1 MKTTRMALILMSVL
15 FTNQLLAQEVIE
27 EIIVTSSYIEQN
39 LDQIHNPIHVIGSD
53 ELASMASQSL
63 GESLDDLVGVG
74 TADYGSAVGHPI
86 IRGLGGTRVKVL
98 NNGRVNRDV
107 SGLGADHVVEI
118 DFNNIEQ
125 IEVVRGPSSLFY
137 ANGSMGGI
145 INIVDNTIAR
155 TDFTDSELTAG
166 YEVQS
171 VNNGNVGELS
181 YQNNFGGLNFS
192 FGYRDTDFD
201 NYEIPYGAL
210 IHEEHEEHEEE
221 EDGHHEEEHEENPKF
236 LSNTDSA
243 TESYKFGVSKTGD
256 WGYLGVS
263 ARGLETVYGI
273 PFHGEEHEEEEGHEE
288 EHEEERIYANTDSD
302 SFNLEGSYNIRNNW
316 LLDKVD
322 YYAAVTDYS
331 LQEQHAEGHEE
342 EHEEEEEEEHEGHGH
357 EEGPTEF
364 KNEASE
370 FGAIFNFV
378 SDKYSQRMLLNAI
391 QEDVSIVGHE
401 AFMRPSDNREF
412 SFGYYL
418 SRDTDLF
425 DWHFGLRHDRIS
437 RKGSVAHHE
446 EHEEHEEEE
455 EGHHEE
461 EHEEEEIDKFEKEF
475 NTDSL
480 ALTLT
485 RDLNDYLE
493 LSLDLASVERAPSAI
508 ELYMNGPHLATGRYE
523 EGNTDLDIERSRN
536 IDLTLSY
543 KQNAFFGSLT
553 MFRNNVDN
561 FIYLFDTN
569 EKEEQLPLAQYLQ
582 KDAQLNGYELQ
593 FGASFP
599 FYNGDL
605 ELSIARDSV
614 SGEFNDGTYIPRM
627 MPARN
632 IFSVNYKRNTLEFD
646 MSLKDVDKQDEFS
659 STETMTKGYQML
671 DMRLTQKLVS
681 DSGRVVQASI
691 FGKNMLDEVARNH
704 TSFVKNEVPLT
715 GKNVGINFRVTF

>member
-1 MKTTRMALILMSVL
+1 MKTTRIALILMSVL
-15 FTNQLLAQEVIE
+15 FTNKLLAQDVIE
-27 EIIVTSSYIEQN
+27 EIIVTSSFIEQN

-63 GESLDDLVGVG
+63 GESLDDLLGVG
-74 TADYGSAVGHPI
+74 TSDYGAAVGHPI
-86 IRGLGGTRVKVL
+86 IRGLGGTRVKVMR
-98 NNGRVNRDV
+98 NGRVNRDV
-107 SGLGADHVVEI
+107 SGLGADHPVEI
-118 DFNNIEQ
+118 DFNNIQQ

-137 ANGSMGGI
+137 ANGTSGGI

-155 TDFTDSELTAG
+155 KDFTESDLTVG

-171 VNNGNVGELS
+171 VNNGNIGELS
-181 YQNNFGGLNFS
+181 YENNFGGLNFS
-192 FGYRDTDFD
+192 LGYRDTDFE
-201 NYEIPYGAL
+201 NFEIPYGA
-210 IHEEHEEHEEE
+210 IIHEEHEEE
-221 EDGHHEEEHEENPKF
+221 EEEGHHEEEEHHEENPKF
-236 LSNTDSA
+236 LPNSDSG

-263 ARGLETVYGI
+263 ATGLETLYGI

-288 EHEEERIYANTDSD
+288 HEEERIFANTDSD

-316 LLDKVD
+316 LLDSVD
-322 YYAAVTDYS
+322 YYGAVTEYS
-331 LQEQHAEGHEE
+331 LKEQHAEEAH
-342 EHEEEEEEEHEGHGH
+342 HEEEEEEEGDHHDH

-364 KNEASE
+364 KNDASE
-370 FGAIFNFV
+370 FGAVINFV
-378 SDKYSQRMLLNAI
+378 SDQYSQKMMLNAI
-391 QEDVSIVGHE
+391 QEDVSIIGHE
-401 AFMRPSDNREF
+401 AFMKPSDNREF

-418 SRDTDLF
+418 SKDTGLF
-425 DWHFGLRHDRIS
+425 DWHFALRHDRIS

-446 EHEEHEEEE
+446 EEEEE
-455 EGHHEE
+455 EDHHEHEE
-461 EHEEEEIDKFEKEF
+461 EHEEEVDKFKKEF

-493 LSLDLASVERAPSAI
+493 MSLDLASVERAPSAI

-523 EGNTDLDIERSRN
+523 EGDTNLQIERSRN
-536 IDLTLSY
+536 IDFTLAY
-543 KQNAFFGSLT
+543 QQNAFFGSMT
-553 MFRNNVDN
+553 IFQNNIDN
-561 FIYLFDTN
+561 FIYLADTN
-569 EKEEQLPLAQYLQ
+569 KTEKKMPLAQYMQ
-582 KDAQLNGYELQ
+582 KDAQLSGVELQ
-593 FGASFP
+593 FGAAFP
-599 FYNGDL
+599 FYDGDL

-646 MSLKDVDKQDEFS
+646 MSLKDVEKQDEFS
-659 STETMTKGYQML
+659 SKETMTKGYQML
-671 DMRLTQKLVS
+671 DMRLTQKLVT

-704 TSFVKNEVPLT
+704 TSWVKNEVPLP

>member
-15 FTNQLLAQEVIE
+15 FANKLLAQDVIE
-27 EIIVTSSYIEQN
+27 EIIVTSSFIEQN
-39 LDQIHNPIHVIGSD
+39 LSQIHNPIHVIGSD

-63 GESLDDLVGVG
+63 GESLDDLLGVG
-74 TADYGSAVGHPI
+74 SSDYGSAVGHPI
-86 IRGLGGTRVKVL
+86 IRGLGGTRVKVMR
-98 NNGRVNRDV
+98 NGRVNRDA
-107 SGLGADHVVEI
+107 SGLGADHPVEI
-118 DFNNIEQ
+118 DFNNIQQ

-137 ANGSMGGI
+137 ANGTSGGI

-155 TDFTDSELTAG
+155 KDFTESDLTVG

-171 VNNGNVGELS
+171 VNNGNIGELS
-181 YQNNFGGLNFS
+181 YENNFGGLNFS
-192 FGYRDTDFD
+192 LGYRDTDFE
-201 NYEIPYGAL
+201 NFEIPYGA
-210 IHEEHEEHEEE
+210 IIHEEHEEE
-221 EDGHHEEEHEENPKF
+221 EEEGHHEEEEHHEENPKF
-236 LSNTDSA
+236 LPNSDTG

-263 ARGLETVYGI
+263 ATGLETLSGV

-288 EHEEERIYANTDSD
+288 HEEERIFANTDSD
-302 SFNLEGSYNIRNNW
+302 SFNLEGSYNIRDNW
-316 LLDKVD
+316 LLDRVD
-322 YYAAVTDYS
+322 YYGAVTEYS
-331 LQEQHAEGHEE
+331 LKEQHAEEAHN
-342 EHEEEEEEEHEGHGH
+342 EEEEEEEEDHHDH

-364 KNEASE
+364 KNDASE
-370 FGAIFNFV
+370 FGAVINFV
-378 SDKYSQRMLLNAI
+378 SDQYSQKMMLNAI
-391 QEDVSIVGHE
+391 QEDVAIIGNE
-401 AFMRPSDNREF
+401 AFMKPSDNREF

-418 SRDTDLF
+418 SKDTGLF
-425 DWHFGLRHDRIS
+425 DWHFALRHDRIS

-446 EHEEHEEEE
+446 EEEEE
-455 EGHHEE
+455 EDHHEHEE
-461 EHEEEEIDKFEKEF
+461 EHEEEADQFKKEF

-480 ALTLT
+480 ALTLN

-493 LSLDLASVERAPSAI
+493 MSLDLASVERAPSAI

-523 EGNTDLDIERSRN
+523 EGNTELEIERSRN
-536 IDLTLSY
+536 IEFTLGY
-543 KQNAFFGSLT
+543 QQNAFFGSMT
-553 MFRNNVDN
+553 IFQNNIDN
-561 FIYLFDTN
+561 FIYLADTN
-569 EKEEQLPLAQYLQ
+569 KKEKKMPLAEYMQ

-593 FGASFP
+593 FGAAFP
-599 FYNGDL
+599 FYDGDL

-646 MSLKDVDKQDEFS
+646 MSLKDVEKQDEFS
-659 STETMTKGYQML
+659 SKETMTKGYQML
-671 DMRLTQKLVS
+671 DMRLTQKLVT

-704 TSFVKNEVPLT
+704 TSWVKNEVPLP

>member
-1 MKTTRMALILMSVL
+1 MKTTRIALILMSVL
-15 FTNQLLAQEVIE
+15 FTNKLLAQDVIE
-27 EIIVTSSYIEQN
+27 EIVVTSSFIEQN
-39 LDQIHNPIHVIGSD
+39 LNQIHNPIHVIGAD

-74 TADYGSAVGHPI
+74 TSDYGAAVGHPI
-86 IRGLGGTRVKVL
+86 IRGLGGTRVKIL

-118 DFNNIEQ
+118 DFNNIQQ

-137 ANGSMGGI
+137 ANGSSGGI

-155 TDFTDSELTAG
+155 KDFTESDLTVG

-171 VNNGNVGELS
+171 VNNGNIGELS
-181 YQNNFGGLNFS
+181 YENNFGGLNFS
-192 FGYRDTDFD
+192 LGYRDTDFE
-201 NYEIPYGAL
+201 NYEIPYGA
-210 IHEEHEEHEEE
+210 IIHEEE
-221 EDGHHEEEHEENPKF
+221 EEEDHHEEEHEENPKF
-236 LSNTDSA
+236 LPNTDSA

-263 ARGLETVYGI
+263 AKGLETHYGI
-273 PFHGEEHEEEEGHEE
+273 PFHGEEHEEEEGHG
-288 EHEEERIYANTDSD
+288 EHEEERIFANTDSD

-322 YYAAVTDYS
+322 YHAAVTEYS
-331 LQEQHAEGHEE
+331 LIEQHA
-342 EHEEEEEEEHEGHGH
+342 EEEEEEEGDHDH

-364 KNEASE
+364 KNDASE
-370 FGAIFNFV
+370 VGAVISFV
-378 SDKYSQRMLLNAI
+378 SDNYSQRMMLNAI
-391 QEDVSIVGHE
+391 QEDVSIIGHE
-401 AFMRPSDNREF
+401 AFMKPSDNREF

-418 SRDTDLF
+418 SRDSGLF

-437 RKGSVAHHE
+437 RKGAVAHHE
-446 EHEEHEEEE
+446 EEEEEEDHHEHEEEV
-455 EGHHEE
+455 
-461 EHEEEEIDKFEKEF
+461 DKFKKEF

-493 LSLDLASVERAPSAI
+493 MSLDLASVERAPSAI

-523 EGNTDLDIERSRN
+523 EGDTNLKIERSRN
-536 IDLTLSY
+536 IDFTLAY
-543 KQNAFFGSLT
+543 QQNAFFGSMT
-553 MFRNNVDN
+553 IFQNNIDN
-561 FIYLFDTN
+561 FIYLADTGK
-569 EKEEQLPLAQYLQ
+569 KEMKMPLAQYMQ
-582 KDAQLNGYELQ
+582 KDAQLSGVELQ
-593 FGASFP
+593 FGATFP
-599 FYNGDL
+599 FYDGDL

-614 SGEFNDGTYIPRM
+614 TGDFTDGKYIPRM

-646 MSLKDVDKQDEFS
+646 MSFKDVEKQDKFS
-659 STETMTKGYQML
+659 ISNPLESMTKGYQML
-671 DMRLTQKLVS
+671 DMRLTQKLVT

-704 TSFVKNEVPLT
+704 TSWVKNEVPLP
-715 GKNVGINFRVTF
+715 GKNVGINFRVSF

>member
-15 FTNQLLAQEVIE
+15 FANKLLAQDVIE
-27 EIIVTSSYIEQN
+27 EIIVTSSFIEQN
-39 LDQIHNPIHVIGSD
+39 LSQIHNPIHVIGSD

-63 GESLDDLVGVG
+63 GESLDDLLGVG
-74 TADYGSAVGHPI
+74 SSDYGSAVGHPI
-86 IRGLGGTRVKVL
+86 IRGLGGTRVKVMR
-98 NNGRVNRDV
+98 NGRVNRDA
-107 SGLGADHVVEI
+107 SGLGADHPVEI
-118 DFNNIEQ
+118 DFNNIQQ

-137 ANGSMGGI
+137 ANGTSGGI

-155 TDFTDSELTAG
+155 KDFTESDLTVG

-171 VNNGNVGELS
+171 VNNGNIGELS
-181 YQNNFGGLNFS
+181 YENNFGGLNFS
-192 FGYRDTDFD
+192 LGYRDTDFE
-201 NYEIPYGAL
+201 NFEIPYGA
-210 IHEEHEEHEEE
+210 IIHEEHEEE
-221 EDGHHEEEHEENPKF
+221 EEEGHHEEEEHHEENPKF
-236 LSNTDSA
+236 LPNSDTG

-263 ARGLETVYGI
+263 ATGLETLSGV

-288 EHEEERIYANTDSD
+288 HEEERIFANTDSD
-302 SFNLEGSYNIRNNW
+302 SFNLEGSYNIRDNW
-316 LLDKVD
+316 LLDRVD
-322 YYAAVTDYS
+322 YYGAVTEYS
-331 LQEQHAEGHEE
+331 LKEQHAEEAHN
-342 EHEEEEEEEHEGHGH
+342 EEEEEEEEDHHDH

-364 KNEASE
+364 KNDASE
-370 FGAIFNFV
+370 FGAVINFV
-378 SDKYSQRMLLNAI
+378 SDQYSQKMMLNAI
-391 QEDVSIVGHE
+391 QEDVAIIGNE
-401 AFMRPSDNREF
+401 AFMKPSDNREF

-418 SRDTDLF
+418 SKDTGLF
-425 DWHFGLRHDRIS
+425 DWHFALRHDRIS

-446 EHEEHEEEE
+446 EEEEE
-455 EGHHEE
+455 EDHHEHEE
-461 EHEEEEIDKFEKEF
+461 EHEEEVDQFKKEF

-480 ALTLT
+480 ALTLN

-493 LSLDLASVERAPSAI
+493 MSLDLASVERAPSAI

-523 EGNTDLDIERSRN
+523 EGNTELEIERSRN
-536 IDLTLSY
+536 IGFTLGY
-543 KQNAFFGSLT
+543 QQNAFFGSMT
-553 MFRNNVDN
+553 IFQNNIDN
-561 FIYLFDTN
+561 FIYLADTN
-569 EKEEQLPLAQYLQ
+569 KKEKKMPLAEYMQ

-593 FGASFP
+593 FGAAFP
-599 FYNGDL
+599 FYDGDL

-646 MSLKDVDKQDEFS
+646 MSLKDVEKQDEFS
-659 STETMTKGYQML
+659 SKETMTKGYQML
-671 DMRLTQKLVS
+671 DMRLTQKLVT

-704 TSFVKNEVPLT
+704 TSWVKNEVPLP

>member
-1 MKTTRMALILMSVL
+1 MKTTRIALILMSVL
-15 FTNQLLAQEVIE
+15 FTNKLLAQDVIE
-27 EIIVTSSYIEQN
+27 EIIVTSSLIEQN

-63 GESLDDLVGVG
+63 GESLDDLLGVG
-74 TADYGSAVGHPI
+74 TSDYGAAVGHPI
-86 IRGLGGTRVKVL
+86 IRGLGGTRVKVMR
-98 NNGRVNRDV
+98 NGRVNRDV
-107 SGLGADHVVEI
+107 SGLGADHPVEI
-118 DFNNIEQ
+118 DFNNIQQ

-137 ANGSMGGI
+137 ANGTSGGI

-155 TDFTDSELTAG
+155 KDFTESDLTVG

-171 VNNGNVGELS
+171 VNNGNIGELS
-181 YQNNFGGLNFS
+181 YENNFGGLNFS
-192 FGYRDTDFD
+192 LGYRDTDFE
-201 NYEIPYGAL
+201 NFEIPYGA
-210 IHEEHEEHEEE
+210 IIHEEHEEE
-221 EDGHHEEEHEENPKF
+221 EEEGHHEEEEHHEENPKF
-236 LSNTDSA
+236 LPNSDSG

-263 ARGLETVYGI
+263 ATGLETLYGI

-288 EHEEERIYANTDSD
+288 HEEERIFANTDSD

-316 LLDKVD
+316 LLDRVD
-322 YYAAVTDYS
+322 YYGAVTEYS
-331 LQEQHAEGHEE
+331 LKEQHAEEAH
-342 EHEEEEEEEHEGHGH
+342 HEEEEEEEGDHHDH

-364 KNEASE
+364 KNDASE
-370 FGAIFNFV
+370 FGAVINFV
-378 SDKYSQRMLLNAI
+378 SDQYSQKMMLNAI
-391 QEDVSIVGHE
+391 QEDVSIIGHE
-401 AFMRPSDNREF
+401 AFMKPSDNREF

-418 SRDTDLF
+418 SKDTGLF
-425 DWHFGLRHDRIS
+425 DWHFALRHDRIS

-446 EHEEHEEEE
+446 EEEEE
-455 EGHHEE
+455 EDHHEHEE
-461 EHEEEEIDKFEKEF
+461 EHEEEVDKFKKEF

-493 LSLDLASVERAPSAI
+493 MSLDLANVERAPSAI

-523 EGNTDLDIERSRN
+523 EGDTNLQIERSRN
-536 IDLTLSY
+536 IDFTLAY
-543 KQNAFFGSLT
+543 QQNAFFGSMT
-553 MFRNNVDN
+553 IFQNNIDN
-561 FIYLFDTN
+561 FIYLADTN
-569 EKEEQLPLAQYLQ
+569 KTEKKMPLAEYMQ
-582 KDAQLNGYELQ
+582 KDAQLSGVELQ
-593 FGASFP
+593 FGAAFP
-599 FYNGDL
+599 FYDGDL

-646 MSLKDVDKQDEFS
+646 MSLKDVEKQDEFS
-659 STETMTKGYQML
+659 SKETMTKGYQML
-671 DMRLTQKLVS
+671 DMRLTQKLVT

-704 TSFVKNEVPLT
+704 TSWVKNEVPLP

>member
-1 MKTTRMALILMSVL
+1 MKTTRIALILMSVL
-15 FTNQLLAQEVIE
+15 FTNKLLAQDVIE
-27 EIIVTSSYIEQN
+27 EIIVTSSFIEQN

-63 GESLDDLVGVG
+63 GESLDDLLGVG
-74 TADYGSAVGHPI
+74 TSDYGAAVGHPI

-118 DFNNIEQ
+118 DFNNIQQ

-137 ANGSMGGI
+137 ANGSSGGI
-145 INIVDNTIAR
+145 INVVDNTIAR
-155 TDFTDSELTAG
+155 KDFTESDLTVG

-171 VNNGNVGELS
+171 VNNGNIGELS
-181 YQNNFGGLNFS
+181 YENNFGGLNFS
-192 FGYRDTDFD
+192 LGYRDTDFE
-201 NYEIPYGAL
+201 NYEIPYGA
-210 IHEEHEEHEEE
+210 IIHEEHEEE
-221 EDGHHEEEHEENPKF
+221 EEEGHHEEEHEENPKF
-236 LSNTDSA
+236 LPNTDSA

-263 ARGLETVYGI
+263 ARGLETLYGI
-273 PFHGEEHEEEEGHEE
+273 PFHGEEHEEEEGHG
-288 EHEEERIYANTDSD
+288 EHEEERIFANTDSD

-316 LLDKVD
+316 LLEKVD
-322 YYAAVTDYS
+322 YYAAATEYS
-331 LQEQHAEGHEE
+331 LKEQHAEEAH
-342 EHEEEEEEEHEGHGH
+342 HEEEEEEEGHDH

-364 KNEASE
+364 KNDASE
-370 FGAIFNFV
+370 VGAVISFV
-378 SDKYSQRMLLNAI
+378 SDQYSQRMMLNAI
-391 QEDVSIVGHE
+391 QEDVSIIGHE
-401 AFMRPSDNREF
+401 AFMKPSDNREF

-418 SRDTDLF
+418 SRDTGLF

-437 RKGSVAHHE
+437 RKGAVAHHE
-446 EHEEHEEEE
+446 EEEEE
-455 EGHHEE
+455 DHHEHEE
-461 EHEEEEIDKFEKEF
+461 EHEEEVDKFKKEF
-475 NTDSL
+475 NTDSM

-493 LSLDLASVERAPSAI
+493 MSLDLASVERAPSAI

-523 EGNTDLDIERSRN
+523 EGNTNLQIERSRN
-536 IDLTLSY
+536 IDFTLAY
-543 KQNAFFGSLT
+543 QQNAFFGSMT
-553 MFRNNVDN
+553 IFQNNIDN
-561 FIYLFDTN
+561 FIYLTDTGK
-569 EKEEQLPLAQYLQ
+569 KEMKMPLAQYKQ
-582 KDAQLNGYELQ
+582 KDAQLSGIELQ
-593 FGASFP
+593 FGAAFP

-614 SGEFNDGTYIPRM
+614 SGEFTDGTYIPRM

-646 MSLKDVDKQDEFS
+646 MSFKDVEKQDKYSISNPLES
-659 STETMTKGYQML
+659 MTKGYQML
-671 DMRLTQKLVS
+671 DMKLTQKLVT

-704 TSFVKNEVPLT
+704 TSWVKNEVPLP

>member
-1 MKTTRMALILMSVL
+1 MKTTRIALMLMSVL
-15 FTNQLLAQEVIE
+15 FTNKLIAQDVIE
-27 EIIVTSSYIEQN
+27 EIVVTSSFIEQN
-39 LDQIHNPIHVIGSD
+39 LNQIHNPIHVIGAD

-74 TADYGSAVGHPI
+74 TSDYGAAVGHPI
-86 IRGLGGTRVKVL
+86 IRGLGGTRVKIL

-118 DFNNIEQ
+118 DFNNIQQ

-137 ANGSMGGI
+137 ANGSSGGI

-155 TDFTDSELTAG
+155 KDFTESDLTVG

-171 VNNGNVGELS
+171 VNNGNIGELS
-181 YQNNFGGLNFS
+181 YENNFGGLNFS
-192 FGYRDTDFD
+192 LGYRDTDFE
-201 NYEIPYGAL
+201 NYEIPYGA
-210 IHEEHEEHEEE
+210 IIHEEHEEE
-221 EDGHHEEEHEENPKF
+221 EEEDHHEEEHEENPKF
-236 LSNTDSA
+236 LPNTDSA

-263 ARGLETVYGI
+263 AKGLETHYGI
-273 PFHGEEHEEEEGHEE
+273 PFHGEEHEEEEGHG
-288 EHEEERIYANTDSD
+288 EHEEERIFANTDSD

-322 YYAAVTDYS
+322 YHAAVTEYS
-331 LQEQHAEGHEE
+331 LIEQHA
-342 EHEEEEEEEHEGHGH
+342 EEEEEEEGDHDH

-364 KNEASE
+364 KNDASE
-370 FGAIFNFV
+370 VGAVISFV
-378 SDKYSQRMLLNAI
+378 SDNYSQRMMLNAI
-391 QEDVSIVGHE
+391 QEDVSIIGHE
-401 AFMRPSDNREF
+401 AFMKPSDNREF

-418 SRDTDLF
+418 SRDSGLF

-437 RKGSVAHHE
+437 RKGAVAHHE
-446 EHEEHEEEE
+446 EEEEEEDHHEHEEEV
-455 EGHHEE
+455 
-461 EHEEEEIDKFEKEF
+461 DKFKKEF

-493 LSLDLASVERAPSAI
+493 MSLDLASVERAPSAI

-523 EGNTDLDIERSRN
+523 EGDTNLKIERSRN
-536 IDLTLSY
+536 IDFTLAY
-543 KQNAFFGSLT
+543 QQNAFFGSMT
-553 MFRNNVDN
+553 IFQNNIDN
-561 FIYLFDTN
+561 FIYLADTGK
-569 EKEEQLPLAQYLQ
+569 KEMKMPLAQYMQ
-582 KDAQLNGYELQ
+582 KDAQLSGVELQ
-593 FGASFP
+593 FGATFP
-599 FYNGDL
+599 FYDGDL

-614 SGEFNDGTYIPRM
+614 SGEFTDGKYIPRM

-632 IFSVNYKRNTLEFD
+632 IFSVNFKRNTLEFD
-646 MSLKDVDKQDEFS
+646 MSFKDVEKQDKFS
-659 STETMTKGYQML
+659 ISNPLESMTKGYQML
-671 DMRLTQKLVS
+671 DMRLTQKLVT

-704 TSFVKNEVPLT
+704 TSWVKNEVPLP
-715 GKNVGINFRVTF
+715 GKNVGINFRVSF

>member
-1 MKTTRMALILMSVL
+1 MKTTRIALILMSVL
-15 FTNQLLAQEVIE
+15 FTNKLLAQDVIE
-27 EIIVTSSYIEQN
+27 EIIVTSSFIEQN

-63 GESLDDLVGVG
+63 GESLDDLLGVG
-74 TADYGSAVGHPI
+74 TSDYGSAVGHPI
-86 IRGLGGTRVKVL
+86 IRGLGGTRVKVMR
-98 NNGRVNRDV
+98 NGRLNRDV
-107 SGLGADHVVEI
+107 SGLGADHPVEI
-118 DFNNIEQ
+118 DFNNIQQ

-137 ANGSMGGI
+137 ANGTSGGI

-155 TDFTDSELTAG
+155 KDFTESDLTLG

-171 VNNGNVGELS
+171 VNNGNIGELS
-181 YQNNFGGLNFS
+181 YENNFGGLNFS
-192 FGYRDTDFD
+192 LGYRDTDFE
-201 NYEIPYGAL
+201 NFEIPYGA
-210 IHEEHEEHEEE
+210 IIHEEHEEE
-221 EDGHHEEEHEENPKF
+221 EEEGHHEEEEHHEENPKF
-236 LSNTDSA
+236 LPNSDSG

-263 ARGLETVYGI
+263 ATGLETLYGI

-288 EHEEERIYANTDSD
+288 HEEERIFANTDSD

-316 LLDKVD
+316 LLDSVD
-322 YYAAVTDYS
+322 YYGAVTEYS
-331 LQEQHAEGHEE
+331 LKEQHAEEAH
-342 EHEEEEEEEHEGHGH
+342 HEEEEEEEGDHHDH

-364 KNEASE
+364 KNDASE
-370 FGAIFNFV
+370 FGAVINFV
-378 SDKYSQRMLLNAI
+378 SDQYSQKMMLNAI
-391 QEDVSIVGHE
+391 QEDVSIIGHE
-401 AFMRPSDNREF
+401 AFMKPSDNREF

-418 SRDTDLF
+418 SKDAGLF
-425 DWHFGLRHDRIS
+425 DWHFALRHDRIS

-446 EHEEHEEEE
+446 VEEEE
-455 EGHHEE
+455 DHHEHEE
-461 EHEEEEIDKFEKEF
+461 EHEEEVDKFKKEI

-480 ALTLT
+480 ALTLN

-493 LSLDLASVERAPSAI
+493 MSLDLARVERAPSAI

-523 EGNTDLDIERSRN
+523 EGNTNLQIETSRN
-536 IDLTLSY
+536 IDITLAY
-543 KQNAFFGSLT
+543 QQNAFFGSMT
-553 MFRNNVDN
+553 IFQNNIDN
-561 FIYLFDTN
+561 FIYLADTN
-569 EKEEQLPLAQYLQ
+569 KIEKKMPLAEYMQ
-582 KDAQLNGYELQ
+582 KDAQLSGVELQ
-593 FGASFP
+593 FGAAFP
-599 FYNGDL
+599 FYDGDL

-646 MSLKDVDKQDEFS
+646 MSLKDVEKQDEFS
-659 STETMTKGYQML
+659 SKETVTKGYQML
-671 DMRLTQKLVS
+671 DMRLTQKLVT

-704 TSFVKNEVPLT
+704 TSWVKNEVPLP

>member
-1 MKTTRMALILMSVL
+1 MKTTRIALILMSVL
-15 FTNQLLAQEVIE
+15 FTNKLLAQDVIE
-27 EIIVTSSYIEQN
+27 EIIVTSSLIEQN

-63 GESLDDLVGVG
+63 GESLDDLLGVG
-74 TADYGSAVGHPI
+74 TSDYGAAVGHPI
-86 IRGLGGTRVKVL
+86 IRGLGGTRVKVMR
-98 NNGRVNRDV
+98 NGRVNRDV
-107 SGLGADHVVEI
+107 SGLGADHPVEI
-118 DFNNIEQ
+118 DFNNIQQ

-137 ANGSMGGI
+137 ANGTSGGI

-155 TDFTDSELTAG
+155 KDFTESDLTVG

-171 VNNGNVGELS
+171 VNNGNIGELS
-181 YQNNFGGLNFS
+181 YENNFGGLNFS
-192 FGYRDTDFD
+192 LGYRDTDFE
-201 NYEIPYGAL
+201 NFEIPYGA
-210 IHEEHEEHEEE
+210 IIHEEHEEE
-221 EDGHHEEEHEENPKF
+221 EEEGHHEEEEHHEENPKF
-236 LSNTDSA
+236 LPNSDSG

-263 ARGLETVYGI
+263 ATGLETLYGI

-288 EHEEERIYANTDSD
+288 HEEERIFANTDSD

-316 LLDKVD
+316 LLDSVD
-322 YYAAVTDYS
+322 YYGAVTEYS
-331 LQEQHAEGHEE
+331 LKEQHAEEAH
-342 EHEEEEEEEHEGHGH
+342 HEEEEEEEGDHHDH

-364 KNEASE
+364 KNDASE
-370 FGAIFNFV
+370 FGAVINFV
-378 SDKYSQRMLLNAI
+378 SDQYSQKMMLNAI
-391 QEDVSIVGHE
+391 QEDVSIIGHE
-401 AFMRPSDNREF
+401 AFMKPSDNREF

-418 SRDTDLF
+418 SKDTGLF
-425 DWHFGLRHDRIS
+425 DWHFALRHDRIS

-446 EHEEHEEEE
+446 EEEEE
-455 EGHHEE
+455 EDHHEHEE
-461 EHEEEEIDKFEKEF
+461 EHEEEVDKFKKEF

-493 LSLDLASVERAPSAI
+493 MSLDLASVERAPSAI

-523 EGNTDLDIERSRN
+523 EGDTNLQIERSRN
-536 IDLTLSY
+536 IDFTLAY
-543 KQNAFFGSLT
+543 QQNAFFGSMT
-553 MFRNNVDN
+553 IFQNNIDN
-561 FIYLFDTN
+561 FIYLADTN
-569 EKEEQLPLAQYLQ
+569 KTEKKMPLAQYMQ
-582 KDAQLNGYELQ
+582 KDAQLSGVELQ
-593 FGASFP
+593 FGAAFP
-599 FYNGDL
+599 FYDGDL

-646 MSLKDVDKQDEFS
+646 MSLKDVEKQDEFS
-659 STETMTKGYQML
+659 SKETMTKGYQML
-671 DMRLTQKLVS
+671 DMRLTQKLVT

-704 TSFVKNEVPLT
+704 TSWVKNEVPLP